1 MKYETECRKVFDT
14 TYLKVFI
21 DDDSQYENLKE
32 LIGKLDCVRT
42 ANITES
48 QSSNNTKRTLTVY
61 PKRPYNIEYVEKSVK
76 TFLNKYTSGVTTND
90 VKITSEA
97 HFKGEESK
105 VINAINSACATID
118 VCMAWFT
125 NENILKTLEKKQ
137 AEGVKVRVIT
147 FKDGVNKRHGVDL
160 SRLEHKELRG
170 EHGGI
175 MHNKFCV
182 VDNWTMITGS
192 YNWTTAAET
201 RNDENALVEENNR
214 SLASSYTKQ
223 FNELWQRGK

>member
-1 MKYETECRKVFDT
+1 MKYETERRQVFDT
-14 TYLKVFI
+14 IYLKVFI
-21 DDDSQYENLKE
+21 DDDSQCENIKE
-32 LIGKLDCVRT
+32 LIGNLDCVKT

-61 PKRPYNIEYVEKSVK
+61 PKRPYNVENVEKSVK
-76 TFLNKYTSGVTTND
+76 ACLNKYTSGVTTND

-105 VINAINSACATID
+105 VINAINSARATID

-125 NENILKTLEKKQ
+125 NVNILRALENKL

-147 FKDGVNKRHGVDL
+147 FKDGVNKRHGVNL
-160 SRLEHKELRG
+160 SKFEHKELRG

-175 MHNKFCV
+175 MHNK
-182 VDNWTMITGS
+182 
-192 YNWTTAAET
+192 
-201 RNDENALVEENNR
+201 L
-214 SLASSYTKQ
+214 
-223 FNELWQRGK
+223 

>member
-1 MKYETECRKVFDT
+1 MKYETERRQVFDT
-14 TYLKVFI
+14 QYLKVYI
-21 DDDSQYENLKE
+21 DDDSQYEKIKE
-32 LIGKLDCVRT
+32 LIGKLDCVKT

-61 PKRPYNIEYVEKSVK
+61 PKRPYTVEHVEKSVK
-76 TFLNKYTSGVTTND
+76 DCLNKYTSGVTTND

-105 VINAINSACATID
+105 VINAINSARATID

-125 NENILKTLEKKQ
+125 NVNILRALENKL

-147 FKDGVNKRHGVDL
+147 FKDGVNKRHGVNL
-160 SRLEHKELRG
+160 SKFEHKELRG

-182 VDNWTMITGS
+182 IDNWTTITGS

-214 SLASSYTKQ
+214 DLASSYTKQ
-223 FNELWQRGK
+223 FNELWQRE